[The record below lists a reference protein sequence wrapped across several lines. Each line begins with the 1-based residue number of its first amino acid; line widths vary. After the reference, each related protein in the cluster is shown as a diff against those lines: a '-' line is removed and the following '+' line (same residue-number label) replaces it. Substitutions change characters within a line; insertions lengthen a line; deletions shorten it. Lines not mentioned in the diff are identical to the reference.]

1 MCTAKTFLLSFLLV
15 MTAASTQAQS
25 KTEMQASIVAL
36 TAKSDSLQKQV
47 TSLQEQNKKYAS
59 LIDTLS
65 VMTGVEVDKLDT
77 VKSVLELRA
86 AARTANTDSLTQAR
100 SKSAALQLAI
110 DSLTIAYSKLEA
122 DCSAAR
128 AAVVSGTT
136 GAATVSKS
144 DQLMK
149 LNSMLEQ
156 GLITK
161 DEFLKLK
168 TELMGK

>member
-1 MCTAKTFLLSFLLV
+1 MRTLPILFLAFVLHFTASNVL
-15 MTAASTQAQS
+15 AQS
-25 KTEMQASIVAL
+25 KGEMQASIAKL
-36 TAKSDSLQKQV
+36 TAQNDSLKKQV
-47 TSLQEQNKKYAS
+47 ATLTEQTTKYAK

-65 VMTGVEVDKLDT
+65 VMTGVKVTDLDT
-77 VKSVLELRA
+77 VKSVIQLRA
-86 AARTANTDSLTQAR
+86 AARTANVDSLTQVRAR
-100 SKSAALQLAI
+100 ATLLQLQL
-110 DSLTIAYSKLEA
+110 DSMNTAYTKLQA

-128 AAVVSGTT
+128 AAVTSGTT
-136 GAATVSKS
+136 GAATVGKT

-168 TELMGK
+168 DEMMKK

>member
-1 MCTAKTFLLSFLLV
+1 MRLKTILLTALMSI
-15 MTAASTQAQS
+15 MGTAIFAQS
-25 KTEMQASIVAL
+25 KSEMQASIATL
-36 TAKSDSLQKQV
+36 TAQNDSLKKQV
-47 TSLQEQNKKYAS
+47 ATLTEQTTKYTK

-65 VMTGVEVDKLDT
+65 VMTGVKVTDLDT
-77 VKSVLELRA
+77 VKSVIQLRA
-86 AARTANTDSLTQAR
+86 AARTANVDSLTQVRAR
-100 SKSAALQLAI
+100 ATLLQLQL
-110 DSLTIAYSKLEA
+110 DSVNTAYTKLQA

-128 AAVVSGTT
+128 AAVTSGTT
-136 GAATVSKS
+136 GAATVGKT

-168 TELMGK
+168 DEMMKK